1 MVCTISSSM
10 GTVLT
15 WEANMSDINKIENN
29 IQEMALSDT
38 LQQEFES
45 YTLEFEENT
54 QIRNNI
60 TDLDVAQY
68 EFTITLVEAIIRKR
82 KAMNLSQEQLAK
94 IAGVGRATIARLESW
109 QRVSINLK
117 VAFKLLNA
125 LNLKLMISDES

>member
-1 MVCTISSSM
+1 MVRTISSSM

-15 WEANMSDINKIENN
+15 WEANMSNINKFENN
-29 IQEMALSDT
+29 IQEVALSDT
-38 LQQEFES
+38 LKQESEG

-54 QIRNNI
+54 QIRNTI

-94 IAGVGRATIARLESW
+94 MAGVGRATIARLESW

-125 LNLKLMISDES
+125 LNLKLIISDES